1 MTIWN
6 VINEGLIQ
14 WAGMGLLHASTLAL
28 LAWLLSVTLLRRCP
42 PALLAALWTVVLVK
56 FLLPPLLPGDFSL
69 SSWLSAAIGEL
80 GLLAADAQSAQA
92 SAAHFGSGTAT
103 TLPAGTL
110 AESLL
115 SFLGLAAG
123 LAKGAFLPLYL
134 LLAGWLSARQLLRSV
149 RLWRWVGRLPRAG
162 EQMERKV
169 GELAARIGLGRPP
182 QVLTTGESVSP
193 FVIGLWRPRLVLPS
207 QTLKRLDPQSV
218 QALIVHELAHL
229 RRRDHWVRS
238 IQNSVRL
245 LLFFWPPVWWVCRR
259 IDRFAEMAC
268 DQWAVTV
275 SRVNPQLY
283 AESLL
288 EVARRAGNASA
299 NQQKLAF
306 AQRGRLMEERFEM
319 ILNRQNLTS
328 PRLSWISLL
337 LLAAWA
343 TFAWAGGAEP
353 QEPSQEKKHVRIH
366 QVGTEHPAKFNFFF
380 RSGLSA
386 QRILEEHPEADLNG
400 DGELSGDERKAF
412 QVELRQLKLE
422 EFFAQHPQAD
432 LDGDGNF
439 SNQEKAEFNRAQRV
453 ERLARVL
460 EEHPDADLDGDG
472 SLSDSELKEIKLGN
486 AFYFSAHSE
495 EGSEE
500 GSSHEMTFDF
510 SIDTGNE
517 NHFIIREHAGG
528 KAVDL
533 KLHLEGHE
541 NAVRFDPASDGEAA
555 YELIGTKLDL
565 VREHLEGHH
574 TIEVHQES
582 GQPRVFVKLKGKV
595 VEFKDGD
602 FTKAGGFLHEKET
615 PASSEERRQR
625 LLDTNPEADL
635 DGDGEISTEEARSF
649 AAKLQAAAKKKKKQ

>member
-1 MTIWN
+1 MTIWS
-6 VINEGLIQ
+6 VINEEFIALT
-14 WAGMGLLHASTLAL
+14 GMGVLHASALAL
-28 LAWLLSVTLLRRCP
+28 VAWLLSATLLRRCP

-69 SSWLSAAIGEL
+69 SSWLSAAIGEW
-80 GLLAADAQSAQA
+80 GLFAADAQAAQA
-92 SAAHFGSGTAT
+92 STAHFGSGTAT
-103 TLPAGTL
+103 TLPAGRL

-149 RLWRWVGRLPRAG
+149 RLWRSVGRLPRAG
-162 EQMERKV
+162 GQMERKV
-169 GELAARIGLGRPP
+169 GELAARIGLRRPP
-182 QVLTTGESVSP
+182 QVLTTGEPVSP

-207 QTLKRLDPQSV
+207 ETLKRLDPQSV

-238 IQNSVRL
+238 IQNTVRL

-268 DQWAVTV
+268 DQWAVRI
-275 SRVNPQLY
+275 SRINPQLY

-319 ILNRQNLTS
+319 ILNRRNLTS

-353 QEPSQEKKHVRIH
+353 QEPSNEKKHVRIH

-380 RSGLSA
+380 RQGLSA

-400 DGELSGDERKAF
+400 DGELSGDEMKAF
-412 QVELRQLKLE
+412 HLELRQLKME
-422 EFFAQHPQAD
+422 EFIAQHPEAD
-432 LDGDGNF
+432 LDGDGTF
-439 SNQEKAEFNRAQRV
+439 SKQEIEIFHRAQRV
-453 ERLARVL
+453 EQLARVL

-472 SLSDSELKEIKLGN
+472 SLSGSELREIKLGN
-486 AFYFSAHSE
+486 AFYFRHSD
-495 EGSEE
+495 EGSAE

-510 SIDTGNE
+510 SIDTGDE
-517 NHFIIREHAGG
+517 NHFIIREHAEGEAVELKIHLAG
-528 KAVDL
+528 HEKAVRL
-533 KLHLEGHE
+533 VVPGS
-541 NAVRFDPASDGEAA
+541 AGEATF
-555 YELIGTKLDL
+555 ELIGTKLDL
-565 VREHLEGHH
+565 FREHLEGDH
-574 TIEVHQES
+574 TIELHQES
-582 GQPRVFVKLKGKV
+582 GQTRVLVKLKTV
-595 VEFKDGD
+595 LEFKDGD
-602 FTKAGGFLHEKET
+602 FTKVGVFLHEDET

-625 LLDTNPEADL
+625 LLKTNPAADR
-635 DGDGEISTEEARSF
+635 DGDGEISAEEARSF
-649 AAKLQAAAKKKKKQ
+649 AAMLQSAAKKKKKQ